1 MRSRIPT
8 LLVLALLAGATLAA
22 KTKFTSTWAAP
33 GTVPGSFAGKKVAAL
48 VISTDESL
56 RVSGEEALAR
66 ELVSRG
72 VDGVAAYRVIPKEIL
87 RDTDKAKEWFERAG
101 FVGLVSMR
109 PVSAEK
115 ERTWQPSMWTT
126 APYYSTLW
134 GYYGYGWGAVYDPGY
149 VREDTILTIETMVYS
164 VPANKLLWAGM
175 SETTNPKAAGKVIE
189 DLVEAVVK
197 DMKKQ
202 GLVQK

>member
-1 MRSRIPT
+1 MRSRIST
-8 LLVLALLAGATLAA
+8 LLVLALLAIVTVAA
-22 KTKFTSTWAAP
+22 KTKFTSTWIAP
-33 GTVPGSFAGKKVAAL
+33 GAAPGSFAGKKVAAL

-72 VDGVAAYRVIPKEIL
+72 VEGVAAYRVIPKEIL
-87 RDTDKAKEWFERAG
+87 RDTDKAKEWFERTG
-101 FVGLVSMR
+101 VEGVVTMR
-109 PVSAEK
+109 PVSADK

-149 VREDTILTIETMVYS
+149 VREDTVLTIETMIYS

-175 SETTNPKAAGKVIE
+175 SETMNPKTTGKVIE

-197 DMKKQ
+197 DMKKH

>member
-1 MRSRIPT
+1 MRSRTGT
-8 LLVLALLAGATLAA
+8 LLLLALLSGLTLTA

-33 GTVPGSFAGKKVAAL
+33 GTPPGSFQGKKVAAL

-66 ELVSRG
+66 VLASRA
-72 VDGVAAYRVIPKEIL
+72 VDAVAGYRVIPKELL
-87 RDTDKAKEWFERAG
+87 RDTDKAKEWFERTG
-101 FVGLVSMR
+101 IHGVVTMRLVS
-109 PVSAEK
+109 ADK

-126 APYYSTLW
+126 APYYGTLW

-149 VREDTILTIETMVYS
+149 VREDTIVTIETLIFS

-175 SETTNPKAAGKVIE
+175 SESTNPKNAGKLIE
-189 DLVEAVVK
+189 DLVEAIAD
-197 DMKKQ
+197 DMKKH
-202 GLVQK
+202 GLVKK

>member
-1 MRSRIPT
+1 MRSRIST
-8 LLVLALLAGATLAA
+8 LLVLALLAIVTVAA
-22 KTKFTSTWAAP
+22 KTKFRSTWIAP
-33 GTVPGSFAGKKVAAL
+33 GAAPGSFAGKKVAAL

-72 VDGVAAYRVIPKEIL
+72 VEGVAAYRVIPKEIL
-87 RDTDKAKEWFERAG
+87 RDTDKAKEWFERTG
-101 FVGLVSMR
+101 VEGVVTMR
-109 PVSAEK
+109 PVSADK

-149 VREDTILTIETMVYS
+149 VREDTVLTIETMIYS

-175 SETTNPKAAGKVIE
+175 SETTNPKQAGKVIE

-197 DMKKQ
+197 DMKKH